1 MPQVV
6 TFKSFKKTV
15 EIYEHT
21 RPKGGHFARGGCK
34 WRFDCIIILLFE
46 KQSSFANSY
55 LREGLLVVKK

>member
-1 MPQVV
+1 MYCDWRNTYSAQRDHIMPQVV

-34 WRFDCIIILLFE
+34 WRFDCIII
-46 KQSSFANSY
+46 
-55 LREGLLVVKK
+55 V